1 MRSLKN
7 DKRLALTIEDSTS
20 DAYVPLIIK
29 GSINIDV
36 DVDKGCTKLSRD
48 TFNIKVYKTIDVD
61 V

>member
-36 DVDKGCTKLSRD
+36 DVVTQRTQDFSRLL
-48 TFNIKVYKTIDVD
+48 FLQVLPHVGESL
-61 V
+61 